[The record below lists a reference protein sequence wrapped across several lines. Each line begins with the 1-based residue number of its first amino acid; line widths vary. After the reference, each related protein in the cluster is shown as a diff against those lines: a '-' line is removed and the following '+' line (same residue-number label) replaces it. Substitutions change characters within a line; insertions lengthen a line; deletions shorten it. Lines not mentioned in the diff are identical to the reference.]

1 MKRTSRC
8 AIRHGFRASLAK
20 WAIFL
25 NVATALFLGGGI
37 VLLFSHLSHIPPS
50 PTPTDRNVGIA
61 VKPIPPRSAAAIEP
75 DAATVSA
82 AVSAVCGADEAT
94 AGRYEARSDALRSIA
109 RERNLQAND
118 VAALVAWLASTGD
131 PLRAERLAAL
141 KNDAM
146 NLLRSQD
153 PPPSGFADTLI
164 AMFEG
169 GAHPPAVL
177 DYCVQHL
184 GATLRG
190 NADDAMRSRIRAVL
204 LEAAKRKGH
213 PYAGTALY
221 ALAGDASATPAQEA
235 ELRRMTSALCAPG
248 VDPAARIAAIQLA
261 GERGYAEALP
271 ILREALSAPKR
282 DTVTDIA
289 CLGSIG
295 LLGSSEDIPLLRRF
309 AALGPRF
316 APAAETAIKRIEAR
330 GGGDGEQR

>member
-1 MKRTSRC
+1 MI
-8 AIRHGFRASLAK
+8 IRLTV
-20 WAIFL
+20 I
-25 NVATALFLGGGI
+25 VCVTALLI
-37 VLLFSHLSHIPPS
+37 
-50 PTPTDRNVGIA
+50 
-61 VKPIPPRSAAAIEP
+61 AAAVVVALHERQQAPLPDVPVAASPAEVRVKAVERKPEP
-75 DAATVSA
+75 SDHEVVEAST
-82 AVSAVCGADEAT
+82 AVEVVCGADAT
-94 AGRYEARSDALRSIA
+94 TADRYEARNDALRSIA
-109 RERNLQAND
+109 RRRDLPKED
-118 VAALVAWLASTGD
+118 VAALTAWLASSND

-146 NLLRSQD
+146 NLLRRQD
-153 PPPSGFADTLI
+153 PPPPDFADTLI

-190 NADDAMRSRIRAVL
+190 NADDAMCSRIRAVL